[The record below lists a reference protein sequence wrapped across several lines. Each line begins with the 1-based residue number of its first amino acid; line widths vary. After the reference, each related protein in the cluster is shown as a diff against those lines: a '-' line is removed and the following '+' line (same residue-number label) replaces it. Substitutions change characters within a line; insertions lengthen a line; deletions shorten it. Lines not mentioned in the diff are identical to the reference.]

1 MDNNNTPQNNKN
13 NLTMAAITTAMTTS
27 TASPPKRQKTIER
40 RSYFLHSSVAPIFSS
55 TRSINRVPDEVW
67 KEHICQKFLNLKE
80 LSILRRCHTFFEKYW
95 KNVMKQNVIRVPQ
108 GCPTLEKAMDLAV
121 IFSERKEYTEAYPLK
136 IRLEE
141 GVHEIVGDQ
150 YGRMNVTCSHITFVG
165 KGKDHTTIRGGLNV
179 HNKQNVKFEELTV
192 TNSRLYGDGLKL
204 HGSET
209 TVGVLKCI
217 VKECREGMFVGDG
230 ATVTATQCE
239 FMENGGC
246 GVLCMDVNTKARLN
260 DCTMHHNGVDGLS
273 AYDHAV
279 VDLHGT
285 KTDLHTNNQ
294 NGIAAG
300 NRCKI
305 NIHLPS
311 QHNTTHDNVW
321 DDRAHVNSFSGSIV
335 NMNADGTFTYV
346 IVDDEEDDDFI

>member
-55 TRSINRVPDEVW
+55 TRSINRVPDDVW

-121 IFSERKEYTEAYPLK
+121 IFSERKEYTEADPLK

-141 GVHEIVGDQ
+141 GVHEIVGDAT
-150 YGRMNVTCSHITFVG
+150 GRIHVTCSHITFVG
-165 KGKDHTTIRGGLNV
+165 SGKNNTTIRGGFRVENQQ
-179 HNKQNVKFEELTV
+179 HVKFEELTF
-192 TNSRLYGDGLKL
+192 THPTGNGLYLL
-204 HGSET
+204 GSET
-209 TVGVLKCI
+209 IVDVLKCI
-217 VKECREGMFVGDG
+217 VKECGGDGMWVDYG

-239 FMENGGC
+239 FVENSRY
-246 GVLCMDVNTKARLN
+246 GVSCTGANIKARLN
-260 DCTMHHNGVDGLS
+260 DCQMHHNDDGLT
-273 AYDHAV
+273 AYFDAV

-285 KTDLHTNNQ
+285 KTDIHSNKND
-294 NGIAAG
+294 GIAAWE
-300 NRCKI
+300 NAKV

-311 QHNTTHDNVW
+311 QHNTTHDNAENNRYQ
-321 DDRAHVNSFSGSIV
+321 DDGGSIA
-335 NMNADGTFTYV
+335 NMNADGTFTHV
-346 IVDDEEDDDFI
+346 HL